1 MVWKMTETNEIEPNE
16 TTDMEKEQI
25 KGLKITVNEL
35 QLKQN
40 ELDEKLKTL
49 EKKYKSRETDLLV
62 LGELVKEKTVTLE
75 EMRDEK
81 KKTKKK
87 LLDLK
92 AAVAKNIEEGDI
104 TQKRIESLQ
113 AEKKAI
119 KNSLEKY
126 KTEINHANNL
136 IEKKD
141 NELTLLNN
149 KIQSKKEKKQGLNEE
164 IELLNKEIKTLNKMK
179 ESSINA
185 YQEFQNNIT
194 NKQDLL
200 ISLDSY
206 LKKFL
211 ELMDETMEKKLERS
225 NFLKFNQEIEKSMKK
240 YIDKL
245 NEEYNEKIKE
255 MESLNAHFDKI
266 DGDIKNISEF
276 RDDIS
281 NMLGINRNI
290 LDKLFRIEKE

>member
-1 MVWKMTETNEIEPNE
+1 MTETNEIEPNE